1 MEVLQGQRNIKRVR
15 GGGDG
20 SFSQVRFENGILLVL
35 ICILPSRSIG
45 QHISRTIGV
54 RVEKLELVQVKYDFR
69 LEIIMCIV

>member
-1 MEVLQGQRNIKRVR
+1 MEVLQGQRDIKRVR

-54 RVEKLELVQVKYDFR
+54 RVEKLELVQVKYGFR
-69 LEIIMCIV
+69 HETIKCIV